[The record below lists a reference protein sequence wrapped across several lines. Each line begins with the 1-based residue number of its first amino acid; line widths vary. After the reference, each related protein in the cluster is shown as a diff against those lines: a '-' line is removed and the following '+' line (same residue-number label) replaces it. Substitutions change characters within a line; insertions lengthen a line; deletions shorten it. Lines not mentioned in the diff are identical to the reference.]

1 MSSNRFLVLQVQF
14 SSILLSSVPRDQ
26 ASTYKSRP
34 SLSNSQLPS
43 DTQQRRMSQSQSQ
56 PREEE
61 EESCGVCYF
70 PARLHQGSEHEVE
83 EVVACALCKDPVVE
97 GDPYR
102 LHLVEEHST
111 TVEGVEEIFD
121 RSLEEGREL
130 GEELVACDYCDDAV
144 EEGDDY
150 RIHLT
155 NKHDA
160 SFEDI
165 EQLD

>member
-1 MSSNRFLVLQVQF
+1 MLFLVAF
-14 SSILLSSVPRDQ
+14 SVLLLSSVPRDQ
-26 ASTYKSRP
+26 ASTYKFRP
-34 SLSNSQLPS
+34 SLPNSQSPS
-43 DTQQRRMSQSQSQ
+43 DTQRRRMSQSQSQ
-56 PREEE
+56 PREEEEE